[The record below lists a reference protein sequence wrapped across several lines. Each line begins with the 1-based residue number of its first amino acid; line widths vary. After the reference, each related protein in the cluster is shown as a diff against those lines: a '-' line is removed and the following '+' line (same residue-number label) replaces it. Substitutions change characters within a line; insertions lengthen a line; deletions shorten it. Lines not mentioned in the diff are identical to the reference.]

1 LQSVGLGYI
10 KLGQSATTLSGGE
23 AQRIKLG
30 RELTQRLGKKTLY
43 LLDEPTI
50 GLHYHDI
57 EMLLNV
63 LNKLVD
69 KGNTVMIIEH
79 NMHIIKSADHIID
92 LGPEGGDAGGKLVS
106 SGTPEEVVLLGKGHT
121 AKYLKEFL

>member
-1 LQSVGLGYI
+1 
-10 KLGQSATTLSGGE
+10 
-23 AQRIKLG
+23 
-30 RELTQRLGKKTLY
+30 LTQRLGKKTLY

-79 NMHIIKSADHIID
+79 NMHIIKSADYIID

-106 SGTPEEVVLLGKGHT
+106 FGTPEEVVLLGKGYT
-121 AKYLKEFL
+121 SKYLKEFL